1 MAITAA
7 TRTQL
12 IGLSVAMLGQA
23 PGTDRLNQWVADIDG
38 DAMSVDDLANHIAES
53 EAFQSEYPA
62 FLTSMEFAEAFL
74 GSVLPGLDEASM
86 TEAVDIVSGMLDSG
100 TSRGTLALAVVDFLH
115 DVADKGMDHDS
126 YASFGMSAMTMANK
140 VEVASFYT
148 LD

>member
-23 PGTDRLNQWVADIDG
+23 PGTDRLNHWVADIDD
-38 DAMSVDDLANHIAES
+38 DAMSVEDLANHIAES

-74 GSVLPGLDEASM
+74 GNVLPGLDEASM
-86 TEAVDIVSGMLDSG
+86 MAAVDSSPACLTAAEPRLARPRGSRRPSRRRHAGHGPSGL
-100 TSRGTLALAVVDFLH
+100 
-115 DVADKGMDHDS
+115 
-126 YASFGMSAMTMANK
+126 
-140 VEVASFYT
+140 
-148 LD
+148 